1 MVTGQAKTIKCHPRN
16 LITGQTNQIE
26 RCQNERGAFMD
37 TLERGLHIQDV
48 LNGSGHN
55 DVAPQKRALSKGHQ
69 AKKQL
74 QYCSGTSRLSSS
86 P

>member
-1 MVTGQAKTIKCHPRN
+1 
-16 LITGQTNQIE
+16 
-26 RCQNERGAFMD
+26 MD

-48 LNGSGHN
+48 LKRHSGHN

-86 P
+86 PVKDLQCAATL